1 MAGHKPEVTMTDTK
15 TDSEIQAPKIE
26 FPCEGYP
33 IKVIGDAGEGF
44 ADMVLD
50 IVRRHAPDLDVST
63 LTLRDSSNGR
73 FVSVQVAI
81 RATGVEQLQ
90 ALHVDL
96 RATGRVHVVL

>member
-1 MAGHKPEVTMTDTK
+1 MTDTK
-15 TDSEIQAPKIE
+15 TDSDIQAPKIE

-44 ADMVLD
+44 ADLVLD
-50 IVRRHAPDLDVST
+50 IVRRHAPDLDVTT

-90 ALHVDL
+90 ALHVEL

>member
-44 ADMVLD
+44 ADLVLD
-50 IVRRHAPDLDVST
+50 IVRRHAPDLDVTT

-90 ALHVDL
+90 ALHVEL

>member
-1 MAGHKPEVTMTDTK
+1 MTDTK
-15 TDSEIQAPKIE
+15 TDSEVQAPKIE

-50 IVRRHAPDLDVST
+50 IVRRHAPDLDVTT

-90 ALHVDL
+90 ALHVEL

>member
-15 TDSEIQAPKIE
+15 NDSEIQAPKIE

-44 ADMVLD
+44 ADLVLD
-50 IVRRHAPDLDVST
+50 IVRRHAPDLDVTT

-73 FVSVQVAI
+73 YVSVQVAI